1 MRPQGPG
8 AIIKAKE
15 FAMSLPID
23 RRSGPAEPSRTQL
36 LLLAAALAGTMLTG
50 GAAIAGLTRTPSVA
64 PTGPAAGQVQTV
76 PPASTTPRNVEP
88 GG

>member
-1 MRPQGPG
+1 
-8 AIIKAKE
+8 
-15 FAMSLPID
+15 MSVSKD
-23 RRSGPAEPSRTQL
+23 RRSAPTEPSRRQL
-36 LLLAAALAGTMLTG
+36 LLLALALAGTMLTG

-76 PPASTTPRNVEP
+76 PPATTAPQQVEP